1 MKNFFCITIIF
12 FLFFSTK
19 LSAIEIKTLATINDK
34 IITNID
40 LDQQIKL
47 VEIIYKKKI
56 ENYQRKEILDQII
69 TLQIKKYETEKTNIN
84 YNETLIEQE
93 VKKIFNNIKV
103 SKEYADIIN
112 IKKLKQILYENIK
125 TEYMWNRLIVSLYA
139 KNLTVNTKEID
150 EISKNKKLNKEQIED
165 LTNLEKNKKIQ
176 ILSKTHFN
184 IIKKKYFVEKE

>member
-1 MKNFFCITIIF
+1 MKNFFFIIIILF
-12 FLFFSTK
+12 IFFSTK
-19 LSAIEIKTLATINDK
+19 LSAIEIKTLATVNDK

-125 TEYMWNRLIVSLYA
+125 TEYVWNRLIVSLYA

-165 LTNLEKNKKIQ
+165 LINLEKNKKIQ